1 MTQHDSKGSYKREPS
16 LCVINV
22 FNFQGLPS
30 KISNK
35 YDYML
40 LEVNKSSGKDAD
52 AACQNDSF
60 FYI

>member
-1 MTQHDSKGSYKREPS
+1 MTQRDQKVSYKREPS

-22 FNFQGLPS
+22 FHFQGLPS

-40 LEVNKSSGKDAD
+40 LEVIKSSGKDVKIL
-52 AACQNDSF
+52 F
-60 FYI
+60 FSIYRK